1 MDDRGWGVIG
11 HDWAVRLLQHE
22 FEADRISHAYLFTG
36 PPQVGKTTLALAF
49 ARALNCEEENPPCGR
64 CIACGKAER
73 GTHPD
78 IRLVTPGYGSDKPSE
93 AGSTTLGIDD
103 IRAVR
108 REAATTPYEGRWKV
122 FVLPGAEAMTRE
134 AANAL
139 LKTLEEPPGYVVLLL
154 TAVDHAALPPTVVSR
169 CRSFGL
175 RLVPAEEIEAALVAG
190 WGQDRERAGFLAGI
204 SGGRMGW
211 AVVAAQDDAVLKARE
226 ETLAALASVLPEG
239 RVERF
244 FAAERLA
251 RRPDLRNLLEMW
263 RVWWRDLLL
272 VRGGATEGLI
282 NLDRR
287 EALDEEAKT
296 YSLEEIA
303 GAVTALGETQ
313 HHLDRNVNPRLAL
326 EVLMLDL
333 PRSRGGNPQ

>member
-1 MDDRGWGVIG
+1 MEDRGWGVVG

-22 FEADRISHAYLFTG
+22 LEADRISHAYLFTG

-49 ARALNCEEENPPCGR
+49 ARALNCEEENPPCGD
-64 CIACGKAER
+64 CVACGKAER

-78 IRLVTPGYGSDKPSE
+78 IRLVSPGYGSDKPSA
-93 AGSTTLGIDD
+93 AGNTTVGIDD

-122 FVLPGAEAMTRE
+122 FVLPSAEAMTRE

-154 TAVDHAALPPTVVSR
+154 TAADSAALPPTVVSR
-169 CRSFGL
+169 CRPFGL
-175 RLVPAEEIEAALVAG
+175 RLVPAEEIEGALIER
-190 WGQDRERAGFLAGI
+190 WGQDPERAGFLAGL

-211 AVVAAQDDAVLKARE
+211 AVTATQDDAVLKARE
-226 ETLAALASVLPEG
+226 ETLAVLAGVLPQG
-239 RVERF
+239 RAERF
-244 FAAERLA
+244 FAAEKLA
-251 RRPDLRNLLEMW
+251 RRADLSTLLEMW
-263 RVWWRDLLL
+263 RAWWRDMLL
-272 VRGGATEGLI
+272 VREGATEGLV
-282 NLDRR
+282 NLDQR
-287 EALDEEAKT
+287 EALDAEAKA

-303 GAVTALGETQ
+303 GAVATLGGTQ

-333 PRSRGGNPQ
+333 PWPRDEKQE